1 MFIINRMSKCTLKKD
16 KIITWKV
23 DENDWANLYDL
34 LYDDQ
39 EWAGDINFGY
49 TTCSKNGC
57 SKTGNVKKPNG
68 GGKDSVKAP
77 DTLVNFHTH
86 PVSCYLAEKT
96 ILGWPSGEDMRESV
110 HFGLKGNAA
119 HLVLTMEG
127 TYVIQVNPQILKV
140 LKKMKTNMNRGLA
153 ISCMES
159 YFKATHAFRT
169 VSANTALVVNNKDVI
184 TPNFFC
190 KFSNEFNFKN
200 LYKKTNSCE
209 ASLPCNGVPVHEGK
223 KIFTNNFSKY
233 IDDYGIEVYSVDSS
247 GNTVSGPITN
257 VSKIKK
263 QLKGKKNCLDKVF
276 SSNFTKNKF
285 YKPGQWFNVTFFA
298 NKFSRNIPVKNT
310 KTYIGNMYKFLQ
322 NCKDKNKPNDYVT
335 VGKPP
340 SFQFYETENCKGMKD
355 IKNTLKKSLNKK

>member
-1 MFIINRMSKCTLKKD
+1 MSKCTLNKD

-23 DENDWANLYDL
+23 DKDDWAKLYDL

-39 EWAGDINFGY
+39 EWAGDIKFGY
-49 TTCSKNGC
+49 TTCSNGQC
-57 SKTGNVKKPNG
+57 SKTGSVEKPNG

-127 TYVIQVNPQILKV
+127 TYVIQVNPQLLKV
-140 LKKMKTNMNRGLA
+140 LQKMKSNLDRGLA

-169 VSANTALVVNNKDVI
+169 VSANTALVDGNKDVI
-184 TPNFFC
+184 TPDFFC
-190 KFSNEFNFKN
+190 RFSNEFNFGN
-200 LYKKTNSCE
+200 LYRKTNSCS

-233 IDDYGIEVYSVDSS
+233 IDDYGIEVYSVDSN
-247 GNTVSGPITN
+247 GNTVSGPITSI
-257 VSKIKK
+257 SKIKK
-263 QLKGKKNCLDKVF
+263 HLKGKKNCLDKVF

-285 YKPGQWFNVTFFA
+285 YRPGQWFNVSFFA
-298 NKFSRNIPVKNT
+298 NKFSKDIPVRNN
-310 KTYIGNMYKFLQ
+310 KTYIREMYNFLQ
-322 NCKDKNKPNDYVT
+322 NCKDQNKPSYYVT

-340 SFQFYETENCKGMKD
+340 SFKFYDTPNCNSNKD
-355 IKNTLKKSLNKK
+355 IKNTLKKSLKK

>member
-1 MFIINRMSKCTLKKD
+1 MSRCTLNKE

-23 DENDWANLYDL
+23 DRDDWAKLYDL

-49 TTCSKNGC
+49 TTCSNGKC
-57 SKTGNVKKPNG
+57 SKTGNVEKPSG

-127 TYVIQVNPQILKV
+127 TYVIQVNPQLLKV
-140 LKKMKTNMNRGLA
+140 LKKMKSNLDRGLS

-169 VSANTALVVNNKDVI
+169 VSANTALVDGHKDVI
-184 TPNFFC
+184 TPDFFC
-190 KFSNEFNFKN
+190 KFSNEFNFGN
-200 LYKKTNSCE
+200 LYRKTNSCS

-233 IDDYGIEVYSVDSS
+233 IEDYGIEVYEVDSN
-247 GNTVSGPITN
+247 GNTLSGPITS

-263 QLKGKKNCLDKVF
+263 HLKGKKNCLDKVF
-276 SSNFTKNKF
+276 SSKFTRDKF

-298 NKFSRNIPVKNT
+298 NKFSREIKKKNT
-310 KTYIGNMYKFLQ
+310 KIYINKLYKFLQ
-322 NCKDKNKPNDYVT
+322 DCKDKNKPNDYVT
-335 VGKPP
+335 VDKPP
-340 SFQFYETENCKGMKD
+340 SFKFYDTPNCNSNKD
-355 IKNTLKKSLNKK
+355 IKNTLKKSLKK

>member
-1 MFIINRMSKCTLKKD
+1 MFNISRMSKCTLKKE

-23 DENDWANLYDL
+23 DKEDWANLYDL

-49 TTCSKNGC
+49 TTCSKKGC
-57 SKTGNVKKPNG
+57 SKTGTIKKPNG

-140 LKKMKTNMNRGLA
+140 LKKMNSNLDRGLS

-169 VSANTALVVNNKDVI
+169 VSANTALVVNKKDVI
-184 TPNFFC
+184 TPEFFC
-190 KFSNEFNFKN
+190 KFSNEFNFGN
-200 LYKKTNSCE
+200 LYKKTNSCS

-233 IDDYGIEVYSVDSS
+233 IDDYGIEVYRVDAN
-247 GNTVSGPITN
+247 GNTVSGPEKRVGI
-257 VSKIKK
+257 IKK
-263 QLKGKKNCLDKVF
+263 QLKGKKNCLDKIF
-276 SSNFTKNKF
+276 SSNFTTNKF

-298 NKFSRNIPVKNT
+298 NKFSKDIPVKNT
-310 KTYIGNMYKFLQ
+310 KPYINKMYKFLQ
-322 NCKDKNKPNDYVT
+322 DCKDKNKPHTYVS
-335 VGKPP
+335 VGQPP

>member
-1 MFIINRMSKCTLKKD
+1 MIRMSKCTLKKD

-23 DENDWANLYDL
+23 DKNDWGDLYDL

-39 EWAGDINFGY
+39 EWAGDIKFGY
-49 TTCSKNGC
+49 TTCSKKGC
-57 SKTGNVKKPNG
+57 SKTGTIKKPNG

-140 LKKMKTNMNRGLA
+140 LKKMKTNMSRGLA

-169 VSANTALVVNNKDVI
+169 VSANIALVDGNKDVI
-184 TPNFFC
+184 TPEFFC
-190 KFSNEFNFKN
+190 DFSNKFNFRN
-200 LYKKTNSCE
+200 LYEKTNSCT

-233 IDDYGIEVYSVDSS
+233 IDDYGIEVYRVDAN
-247 GNTVSGPITN
+247 GNTVSGPEKRVGI
-257 VSKIKK
+257 IKK
-263 QLKGKKNCLDKVF
+263 HLKGKKNCFDEVF
-276 SSNFTKNKF
+276 SSKFTKNRF
-285 YKPGQWFNVTFFA
+285 YESGQWFNVTFFA
-298 NKFSRNIPVKNT
+298 NKFSKNIPVRNN
-310 KTYIGNMYKFLQ
+310 KTYINKMYKFLQ
-322 NCKDKNKPNDYVT
+322 DCKDKNNPHTHVS
-335 VGKPP
+335 VGEPP
-340 SFQFYETENCKGMKD
+340 SFKFYETEKCKGMKD